1 MTEPLRIKK
10 RRFHGLKLDVEET
23 DFGPNISRN
32 NYFDFSFIDLMYPAI
47 YHQIPDVLNRIE
59 QGLDIWF
66 KPLLGVFGGFVRVP
80 MDPQN
85 YDEERAARKAKEVWE
100 KLTGREPTGLIYR
113 FSLPFHS
120 GFYIPQDT
128 LYHIVATFQKERAKA
143 QREAIKKHPAPWLFT
158 ENPMNRE
165 PAPLVEGRLLEALE
179 DQLPGVEY
187 MSHPD
192 EADYQKAGPSGP
204 AVQKARK
211 IRADAYREMKKY
223 GLFDVNKIPYFDA
236 RYVWLQRWGF
246 THLAEYTRA
255 IAYVQKYI
263 FGGGHDMPR
272 RGSHVPPLE
281 GETLEHNRLSLD
293 WFRWENQGPEGLTS
307 WEWTAQCEKLLL
319 EATERG
325 ECTGLRGRF
334 VTAYG
339 GSNVRIH
346 WQLEEGDHPR
356 LAKARFVK

>member
-1 MTEPLRIKK
+1 MTAPLRIRR

-23 DFGPNISRN
+23 DFGPNITN
-32 NYFDFSFIDLMYPAI
+32 INYFDFHITSLMQPAI
-47 YHQIPDVLNRIE
+47 YRQIPDVLNRIE

-66 KPLLGVFGGFVRVP
+66 EPLLGVRGGFVACSMYP
-80 MDPQN
+80 EDYKTAQ
-85 YDEERAARKAKEVWE
+85 DFWQEQ
-100 KLTGREPTGLIYR
+100 TGREVQGEIYA
-113 FSLPFHS
+113 FSLPFWS

-158 ENPMNRE
+158 ENPLLEE
-165 PAPLVEGRLLEALE
+165 PAPIVEGRLLEALE
-179 DQLPGVEY
+179 DQMPYVEY

-204 AVQKARK
+204 AVQKARE

-223 GLFDVNKIPYFDA
+223 GLFDVHRVFHFNA
-236 RYVWLQRWGF
+236 RYIWLQRWGLKRL
-246 THLAEYTRA
+246 TEYTRA

-263 FGGGHDMPR
+263 FGGAHDMPR
-272 RGSHVPPLE
+272 HGSHVPPLE

-356 LAKARFVK
+356 LTKARFVK